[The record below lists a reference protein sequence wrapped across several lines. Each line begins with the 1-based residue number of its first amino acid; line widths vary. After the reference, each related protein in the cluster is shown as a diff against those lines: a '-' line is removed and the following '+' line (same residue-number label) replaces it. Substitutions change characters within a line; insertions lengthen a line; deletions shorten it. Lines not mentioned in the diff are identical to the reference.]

1 MIAPSADS
9 LLRVWEDHQRA
20 HPVQQALAAL
30 SAASPELERG
40 AWAAASIG
48 ERDGGLLV
56 LHESLFGSELCTT
69 AACPQ
74 CGERLE
80 SDFSA
85 RDIRSHADALP
96 GPQRSL
102 RVQQAGYDIEYRL
115 PTSDD
120 LLQLAGADDPE
131 RAAERAAE
139 SDPERQLL
147 RRCVSRAQLADS
159 VLDPASLP
167 DDVVAGIAADMARH
181 DPDADVRIALE
192 CPACG
197 MAWQMRFDIVSY
209 FWGEFDD
216 WAQRL
221 LADVHALASAYGWS
235 ERAILA
241 LSPTRRQIYL
251 DMVGV

>member
-20 HPVQQALAAL
+20 HPVQRALAAL
-30 SAASPELERG
+30 CAASPELDPG

-85 RDIRSHADALP
+85 RDIRSHPDALP

-120 LLQLAGADDPE
+120 LLQLAGAGEPE
-131 RAAERAAE
+131 TGAE
-139 SDPERQLL
+139 SDPERELL
-147 RRCVSRAQLADS
+147 RRCVSRALLADS

-197 MAWQMRFDIVSY
+197 TAWQMRFDIVSY
-209 FWGEFDD
+209 FWGELDD

-235 ERAILA
+235 EPAILA

-251 DMVGV
+251 DMVGA